1 MAPDDDH
8 PAFEALAVKPDGD
21 EGNDAEIIDLA
32 RQRDARVEIGRLL
45 SLARE
50 IDPDDP
56 MSVIDEW
63 DRKSRDMELAEQAML
78 EHGGALP
85 LGDPAGAKVDTHR
98 AVRIPEDIMKRID
111 ALVPYVRASAALGAG
126 GRVSVAAVARLA
138 LLRGLAML
146 EAESRET

>member
-1 MAPDDDH
+1 MAPDDDR
-8 PAFEALAVKPDGD
+8 ATAEALAVKPDGD
-21 EGNDAEIIDLA
+21 EGEDAEIIDLA
-32 RQRDARVEIGRLL
+32 RQREARVEIGKLL
-45 SLARE
+45 ALARE
-50 IDPDDP
+50 INPDDP

-63 DRKSRDMELAEQAML
+63 DRKARDMELAEQAML
-78 EHGGALP
+78 GHGRALP
-85 LGDPAGAKVDTHR
+85 LRDQAKAKGDAHR

-111 ALVPYVRASAALGAG
+111 ALVPYVRASATLGAG